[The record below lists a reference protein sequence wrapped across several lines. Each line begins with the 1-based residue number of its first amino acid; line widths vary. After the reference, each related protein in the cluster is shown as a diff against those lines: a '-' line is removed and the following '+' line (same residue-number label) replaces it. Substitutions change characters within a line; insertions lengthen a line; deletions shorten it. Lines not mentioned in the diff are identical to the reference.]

1 MSNPIPKDTYT
12 HGHHASVLRSHS
24 WRTAENS
31 VGYLLRYLSSHHSLL
46 DVGCGVGTI
55 TLDLAELLSEGSVT
69 GIEPVE
75 GVLGDVR
82 VSADERGIENLVLE
96 VGDVYALSYD
106 DDTFDVT
113 HAHQVLQH
121 LSDPVAALR
130 EMRRVTK
137 PGGIVAVRDADYKGM
152 FWAPAD
158 PRLDSWMDT
167 YRKVA
172 HHNEAEP
179 DAGRHLLRWT
189 QEAGFEEVTPTA
201 SVWVFATPTDREWW
215 GGTWAER
222 SLSSA
227 FASQAVE
234 YGYTSDADLAGMA
247 EAWTDWIA
255 EPAGWFTV
263 VHAEIVAVV

>member
-1 MSNPIPKDTYT
+1 MSNPPPKDTYT

-24 WRTAENS
+24 WRTAQNS
-31 VGYLLRYLSSHHSLL
+31 AGYLLPMLGTSDRLL

-55 TLDLAELLSEGSVT
+55 TLDLAELLKEGSVT

-75 GVLGDVR
+75 GVLADVATAAQQR
-82 VSADERGIENLVLE
+82 SLTNVTLE
-96 VGDVYALSYD
+96 LGDVYDLAYD

-130 EMRRVTK
+130 QMRRVTK
-137 PGGIVAVRDADYKGM
+137 PGGLVAVRDADYAGM

-158 PRLDSWMDT
+158 PRLDRWVDT

-172 HHNEAEP
+172 HRNDADP
-179 DAGRHLLRWT
+179 DAGRHLLGWA
-189 QEAGFEEVTPTA
+189 QEAGFTDITTSA
-201 SVWVFATPTDREWW
+201 SVWVFATPEDRAWW

-222 SLSSA
+222 SVSSA
-227 FASQAVE
+227 FATQAVE
-234 YGYTSDADLAGMA
+234 YGLADAADLADISA
-247 EAWTDWIA
+247 AWNDWTA
-255 EPAGWFTV
+255 EPAGFFAV
-263 VHAEIVAVV
+263 VHAEILARA